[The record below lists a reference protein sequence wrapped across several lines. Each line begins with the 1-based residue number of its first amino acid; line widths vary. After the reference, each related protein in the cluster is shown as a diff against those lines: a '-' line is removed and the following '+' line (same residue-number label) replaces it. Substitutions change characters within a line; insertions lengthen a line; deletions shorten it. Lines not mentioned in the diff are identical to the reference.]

1 MSLVMLKVQL
11 DQGIKGLQKQ
21 YFRLTCSFLFLKE
34 VANLGFFWDTVPSG
48 PLVTRDKLN
57 RSFTLATVFST
68 PSQTVS
74 IFFVA
79 SFSVTFFAGVPLV
92 WI

>member
-11 DQGIKGLQKQ
+11 DQGINE
-21 YFRLTCSFLFLKE
+21 YFRLTCSFIFLKE
-34 VANLGFFWDTVPSG
+34 VANLVCLSMETVPSG
-48 PLVTRDKLN
+48 PLVTLDKFN

-68 PSQTVS
+68 PLQTIS
-74 IFFVA
+74 LCF
-79 SFSVTFFAGVPLV
+79 TGVPLV